1 VEISYGLYNDSMI
14 EVIEVLTECSQDLLI
29 PMKFYSLDEDF
40 KSSSYL
46 TETLLDLGLD
56 MRMT

>member
-1 VEISYGLYNDSMI
+1 MI

-29 PMKFYSLDEDF
+29 PMRFYSLDEDF